1 MSIWKRLWNLLRY
14 RSHAALDRVE
24 DPGAAAR
31 LQARDYAAQ
40 VAKFEEQLAGVL
52 AEEKTLQKKHEEA
65 QASIGIWKDRAR
77 QAVLGSR
84 DDLAKQAL
92 TRQAAAETQAQA
104 LKEILGRISATT
116 AALKQRLE
124 ALRQARA
131 EAQTAAEVIDAR
143 TKAVAA
149 TEHSIRL
156 LHSIGE
162 GPQIN
167 MTDLQNEV
175 DRREAHAEALQELAQ
190 SDSAADLRLLESPS
204 VDSRLEQLKA
214 EIRSDSVTQ

>member
-1 MSIWKRLWNLLRY
+1 MSIWKRLWNLFRY

-24 DPGAAAR
+24 NPGAAAR
-31 LQARDYAAQ
+31 LKARDYAAQ
-40 VAKFEEQLAGVL
+40 VAKFEEQLASVL
-52 AEEKTLQKKHEEA
+52 AEEKTLEKKHEEA
-65 QASIGIWKDRAR
+65 QASISVWKERAR

-92 TRQAAAETQAQA
+92 TRQAAAETQVQS
-104 LKEILGRISATT
+104 LQEILGRISVTT
-116 AALKQRLE
+116 AALRQRLD

-143 TKAVAA
+143 AKAVAA

-167 MTDLQNEV
+167 FTDLQNEV
-175 DRREAHAEALQELAQ
+175 ERREAHAEALQELAEP
-190 SDSAADLRLLESPS
+190 DAATDLRLLESPS

-214 EIRSDSVTQ
+214 EIRSDSVVP